1 MSGLW
6 SAPIVLS
13 LALTGASPS
22 QDAVDAVRQL
32 YAAAEYE
39 SALAALDRL
48 STSTGAPEAT
58 EVERYRAL
66 CLMALGRSTD
76 ADAAFERVVRNDPWY
91 EPGEQE
97 PPRVRAA
104 FAAVRAR
111 VLPEVARA
119 RYAEAKAAYD
129 RKDYPAAV
137 AGFERSVRILDA
149 AELADPALRD
159 LRTLASGFF
168 DLSRAAIPKVPP
180 PPAAGADEGAAAA
193 EPASPQTV
201 LPPTEPVAIEQGLPP
216 WNTVLLGSHAQM
228 EFRGAIEVS
237 IDETGAVTSARIV
250 QAVHPAYDPLLREA
264 ASTWRYVPARRNGKP
279 VASTKRV
286 EVVLRPR

>member
-1 MSGLW
+1 MSGPW
-6 SAPIVLS
+6 SASIVLF

-22 QDAVDAVRQL
+22 QDSVDVVRQL
-32 YAAAEYE
+32 YAAADYE
-39 SALAALDRL
+39 SALATLDRL
-48 STSTGAPEAT
+48 ATPAGAPEVT

-66 CLMALGRSTD
+66 CLMALGRSAD
-76 ADAAFERVVRNDPWY
+76 ADAAIERVVRSDPSY

-119 RYAEAKAAYD
+119 LYTEAKAAYD
-129 RKDYPAAV
+129 RKDYPGAV
-137 AGFERSVRILDA
+137 AAFERSVRILEA
-149 AELADPALRD
+149 IESADPALRD
-159 LRTLASGFF
+159 LSTLASGFL
-168 DLSRAAIPKVPP
+168 DLSRAAIPPA
-180 PPAAGADEGAAAA
+180 PAAPAAATDAEVPTA
-193 EPASPQTV
+193 EPASAETA
-201 LPPTEPVAIEQGLPP
+201 LPPAEPVAIEQALPP
-216 WNTVLLGSHAQM
+216 WNTVWLGSQAQM

-237 IDETGAVTSARIV
+237 IDEAGAVTSARIV
-250 QAVHPAYDPLLREA
+250 QTIHPAYDPLLREA
-264 ASTWRYVPARRNGKP
+264 ASKWRYVPARRDGKP

>member
-6 SAPIVLS
+6 SAPIILS
-13 LALTGASPS
+13 LALAGAEPS
-22 QDAVDAVRQL
+22 QDSVDAVRQL

-39 SALAALDRL
+39 SALATLDRL
-48 STSTGAPEAT
+48 TTSTGAPEVT

-76 ADAAFERVVRNDPWY
+76 ADAAIERVVRSDPSY

-111 VLPEVARA
+111 VLPDVARA
-119 RYAEAKAAYD
+119 LYTEAKAAYD

-137 AGFERSVRILDA
+137 AAFERSVGILEA
-149 AELADPALRD
+149 VESADPALRD
-159 LRTLASGFF
+159 LNTLASGFL
-168 DLSRAAIPKVPP
+168 DLSRAAIPPAPVPP
-180 PPAAGADEGAAAA
+180 GAASDAAAA
-193 EPASPQTV
+193 SGGPVDAPTE

-216 WNTVLLGSHAQM
+216 WNTAWLGSHAQM

-250 QAVHPAYDPLLREA
+250 QTIHPSYDPQLREA
-264 ASTWRYVPARRNGKP
+264 ASQWRYVPARRNGKP